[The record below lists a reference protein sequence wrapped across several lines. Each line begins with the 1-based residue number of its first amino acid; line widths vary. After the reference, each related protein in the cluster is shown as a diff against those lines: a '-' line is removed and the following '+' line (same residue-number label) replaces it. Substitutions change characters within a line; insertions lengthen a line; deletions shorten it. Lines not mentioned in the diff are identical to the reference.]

1 MRLQNTRRRD
11 PRLAVLVMLQVL
23 FLLSSVVLV
32 PGLAVAESAQEQA
45 STGSD
50 AEIQLFPRRIA
61 IPAGGTAAVSAWT
74 CPSDAAAS
82 LGTDGV
88 PGTGD
93 DGCKPANGAML
104 SVGDA
109 SVAKLD
115 NVAGNEAVV
124 RGVSGGQTKLI
135 AELAGLTA
143 SADIVV
149 KAAPVLK
156 PKAEEA
162 KKSAKEPK
170 QPQKDAKANTA
181 KNNEHQKAEEHKQP
195 KKAYGPKQDKP
206 KAVPKKSE
214 EKKAEEPKQ
223 NEP

>member
-11 PRLAVLVMLQVL
+11 PRLAMLVMLQVL

-50 AEIQLFPRRIA
+50 AEIQLFPGRIA

-93 DGCKPANGAML
+93 DGCKPANSVIL
-104 SVGDA
+104 SVRDA

-124 RGVSGGQTKLI
+124 SGVSGGQTKLI

-156 PKAEEA
+156 PKTDEP
-162 KKSAKEPK
+162 KKAAKEPK
-170 QPQKDAKANTA
+170 NDKTA
-181 KNNEHQKAEEHKQP
+181 EQP
-195 KKAYGPKQDKP
+195 KKAEGKTADEPKKAEKP
-206 KAVPKKSE
+206 KSDKKTDEPKAE
-214 EKKAEEPKQ
+214 EKKAEEKKAEEKKAEENNP
-223 NEP
+223 